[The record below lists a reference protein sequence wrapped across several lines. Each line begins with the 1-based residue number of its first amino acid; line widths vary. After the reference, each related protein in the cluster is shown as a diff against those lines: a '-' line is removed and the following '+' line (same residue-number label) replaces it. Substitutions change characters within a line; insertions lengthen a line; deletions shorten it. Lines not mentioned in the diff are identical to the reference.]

1 MIAKVFRVSALA
13 ALTLAAVTA
22 TASAQSTIRFGALV
36 GADFTNLTGDSVSG
50 LSSKTGFAGGLYVGF
65 PMGKSFVIE
74 PEVLY
79 VNKGAK
85 DNSISPTQTLS
96 INYIQIPVLARYN
109 FNPDGGPFILLGPSV
124 GFSTTCKFTSG
135 AASADCTG
143 LGADVQTTYSGIVG
157 LGYQKGRFGLEGR
170 YDFDFGDA
178 FKDTSAKNTAWEIL
192 ARIGFNK

>member
-1 MIAKVFRVSALA
+1 MIAKAFRVSALA
-13 ALTLAAVTA
+13 ALTLTAVAA
-22 TASAQSTIRFGALV
+22 TASAQSTIRFGALAGV
-36 GADFTNLTGDSVSG
+36 DFTNLTGDSVSS

-85 DNSISPTQTLS
+85 DNSVSPTQTLS

-178 FKDTSAKNTAWEIL
+178 FKNTSAKNTAWEIL

>member
-1 MIAKVFRVSALA
+1 MIAKVFRVSGLA
-13 ALTLAAVTA
+13 ALTLAAVAA
-22 TASAQSTIRFGALV
+22 TASAQSTIRFGALAGV
-36 GADFTNLTGDSVSG
+36 DFTNLTGDSVSG